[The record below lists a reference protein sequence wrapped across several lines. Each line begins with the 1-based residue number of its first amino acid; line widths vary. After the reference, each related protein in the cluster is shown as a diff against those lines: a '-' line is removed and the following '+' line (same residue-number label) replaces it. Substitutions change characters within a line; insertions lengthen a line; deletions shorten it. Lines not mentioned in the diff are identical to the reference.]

1 MAEYIGMLAN
11 FFYGWQ
17 ILIYED
23 RILSEKALFKPVKA
37 TLNLTA
43 ITAMN
48 TAMTNVLLAKMVFKP
63 QGNPVSPT
71 KIIKNASERVIA
83 MVLARVEGELTKA
96 EMSELA
102 EIADAYK
109 EVLKAVE

>member
-1 MAEYIGMLAN
+1 
-11 FFYGWQ
+11 
-17 ILIYED
+17 
-23 RILSEKALFKPVKA
+23 
-37 TLNLTA
+37 
-43 ITAMN
+43 
-48 TAMTNVLLAKMVFKP
+48 
-63 QGNPVSPT
+63 
-71 KIIKNASERVIA
+71 

>member
-1 MAEYIGMLAN
+1 M
-11 FFYGWQ
+11 
-17 ILIYED
+17 
-23 RILSEKALFKPVKA
+23 SVKALFKPLKA

-63 QGNPVSPT
+63 KGNPISPT
-71 KIIKNASERVIA
+71 EIFKEASERIFTV
-83 MVLARVEGELTKA
+83 VLAKVEGELTKNDVN
-96 EMSELA
+96 ELR
-102 EIADAYK
+102 EIANAYR